1 MATHTSPYIWFNG
14 ECIPWENATIHVT
27 AHALHYGSSVFEGV
41 RVYETHKG
49 PAAFRLADHIERL
62 FASARIYRMPMPYS
76 QDQMMAACREIVA
89 TNELRS
95 AYIRPIAFRGSGTLG
110 VNGQQNPVEVAIAA
124 FAWGAYLGEE
134 ALQNGIDVGISSWN
148 RVGPN
153 TLPTMAKAGGSYLS
167 SQLIAMEAKR
177 HGYAE
182 GIALDNQNMVS
193 EGSGENVFVVRRGV
207 IYTPPAW
214 SPILLGVTR
223 DTVLQLARRL
233 GYEVREEP
241 IRREAL
247 FVADEIFLV
256 GTAAEI
262 TPVRSVEGLEVGNG
276 ACGQVTADLQQAFF
290 GLFDGSTEDTE
301 GWLDRIDVPQSQ
313 RLVALS

>member
-1 MATHTSPYIWFNG
+1 MSKHSSPYIWFNG
-14 ECIPWENATIHVT
+14 ECIPWENATVHVM

-49 PAAFRLADHIERL
+49 PAAFRLTGHIERL
-62 FASARIYRMPMPYS
+62 FASARIYRIPMPYS
-76 QDQMMAACREIVA
+76 PDQITSACREIVHL
-89 TNELRS
+89 NELSS
-95 AYIRPIAFRGSGTLG
+95 AYIRPIAFRGCGTLG
-110 VNGQQNPVEVAIAA
+110 VDGQNNPTEVAIAA

-134 ALQNGIDVGISSWN
+134 GLQNGIDVGISSWN

-153 TLPTMAKAGGSYLS
+153 TLPTMAKAGGNYLS
-167 SQLIAMEAKR
+167 SQLVAMEAKR

-193 EGSGENVFVVRRGV
+193 EGSGENVFVVHGGV
-207 IYTPPAW
+207 LYTPPAW
-214 SPILLGVTR
+214 SPILPGLTR
-223 DTVLQLARRL
+223 DTVVRLARRL

-256 GTAAEI
+256 GTAAEV
-262 TPVRSVEGLEVGNG
+262 TPVRSVDGLDVGNG
-276 ACGQVTADLQQAFF
+276 SRGPVTADLQQAFF
-290 GLFDGSTEDTE
+290 GLFDGRTEDTE
-301 GWLDRIDVPQSQ
+301 GWLEPIEQPHAK
-313 RLVALS
+313 RLVAL